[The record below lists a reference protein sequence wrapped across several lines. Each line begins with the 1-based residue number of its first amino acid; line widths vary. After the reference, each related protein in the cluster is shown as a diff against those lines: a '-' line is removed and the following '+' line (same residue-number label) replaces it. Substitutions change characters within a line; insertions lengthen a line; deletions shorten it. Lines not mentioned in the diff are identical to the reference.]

1 MYSAIDILELP
12 RMGFPIQKPP
22 AQCLFSG
29 SPKLIAA
36 YHVFL
41 RHPAPRHPP
50 SALDSLAIKFS
61 IYAFDC
67 TISGTFE
74 IAILYIQFS
83 KNTLGLHPEHKAQ
96 NQKLKAQK
104 NYLDLQL

>member
-1 MYSAIDILELP
+1 
-12 RMGFPIQKPP
+12 
-22 AQCLFSG
+22 
-29 SPKLIAA
+29 
-36 YHVFL
+36 
-41 RHPAPRHPP
+41 
-50 SALDSLAIKFS
+50 LAIKFS

-83 KNTLGLHPEHKAQ
+83 KNTLGLRPEHKAQ